1 MAVDGRFASPRMKW
15 LLMMGRKIRRI
26 LVDTYRLD
34 PLHDEISIVIPFR
47 VWEILPEDAGAY
59 LVIERADVIEEV
71 SDVFFIDMQK
81 I

>member
-1 MAVDGRFASPRMKW
+1 MAVDSRFSSPRMKW

-71 SDVFFIDMQK
+71 SDVFFIDIQE